1 MKKIII
7 FFKNLKDKVY
17 IKLFEILVESKNR
30 RIPKKLEEDFIELK
44 EQFSFYNDLNQMQ
57 KIGIIFAGIILAIIV
72 IYWHFAVI
80 TMIFRLF

>member
-1 MKKIII
+1 MEKLIS
-7 FFKNLKDKVY
+7 FLKNIKDKVY
-17 IKLFEILVESKNR
+17 IKLIEILVESESR
-30 RIPKKLEEDFIELK
+30 RMPKKLEEEFRELK

-57 KIGIIFAGIILAIIV
+57 KICMIFGGIILAIIV

>member
-1 MKKIII
+1 MKKLIS
-7 FFKNLKDKVY
+7 FLKNLKDKVY
-17 IKLFEILVESKNR
+17 IKLIEILVESESR
-30 RIPKKLEEDFIELK
+30 RMPKKLEEDFKELK

-57 KIGIIFAGIILAIIV
+57 KICMIFGGIIIFIIV

>member
-1 MKKIII
+1 MKKMII
-7 FFKNLKDKVY
+7 FLKNLRDKFY
-17 IKLFEILVESKNR
+17 IKLIEILVESESR
-30 RIPKKLEEDFIELK
+30 RMPKKLEEDFRELK

-57 KIGIIFAGIILAIIV
+57 KICMIFGGIIIFIIV

>member
-1 MKKIII
+1 MKKLIS
-7 FFKNLKDKVY
+7 FLRNLKEKFY

-72 IYWHFAVI
+72 IYWHFAII

>member
-1 MKKIII
+1 MKKLIS
-7 FFKNLKDKVY
+7 FFRNLKDKVY
-17 IKLFEILVESKNR
+17 IRLIEILVESESR
-30 RIPKKLEEDFIELK
+30 RMPKKLEEEFRELK

-57 KIGIIFAGIILAIIV
+57 KICMIFGGIILAIIV

>member
-1 MKKIII
+1 MKKLIS
-7 FFKNLKDKVY
+7 FLKNIKDKVY
-17 IKLFEILVESKNR
+17 IKLIEILLESESRKM
-30 RIPKKLEEDFIELK
+30 PKKLEEDLEDLK

-57 KIGIIFAGIILAIIV
+57 KICMIFGGIIIFIIV

>member
-1 MKKIII
+1 MKKLIS
-7 FFKNLKDKVY
+7 FFRNLKDKVY
-17 IKLFEILVESKNR
+17 IKLIELLVESKNR

>member
-1 MKKIII
+1 MKKLIS
-7 FFKNLKDKVY
+7 FFRNLKDKVY

>member
-1 MKKIII
+1 MKKLIS
-7 FFKNLKDKVY
+7 FLRNLKEKFY

-44 EQFSFYNDLNQMQ
+44 EQFSFFNDLNQMQ
-57 KIGIIFAGIILAIIV
+57 KIGMIFAGIILAIIV

>member
-1 MKKIII
+1 MKKLIS
-7 FFKNLKDKVY
+7 FLKNLKDKVY
-17 IKLFEILVESKNR
+17 IKLIEILVESKNR
-30 RIPKKLEEDFIELK
+30 RIPKKLEEDFRELK

-57 KIGIIFAGIILAIIV
+57 KICMIFGGIIIFIIV

>member
-1 MKKIII
+1 MKKLIS
-7 FFKNLKDKVY
+7 FLRNLKEKFY

-44 EQFSFYNDLNQMQ
+44 EQFSFYNDLNLMQ
-57 KIGIIFAGIILAIIV
+57 KICMIFGGIVLSIIV

>member
-1 MKKIII
+1 M
-7 FFKNLKDKVY
+7 
-17 IKLFEILVESKNR
+17 ESKNR

-44 EQFSFYNDLNQMQ
+44 EQFSFFNDLNQMQ
-57 KIGIIFAGIILAIIV
+57 KIGMIFAGIILAIIV

>member
-1 MKKIII
+1 MKKLIS
-7 FFKNLKDKVY
+7 FLKNLKDKVY
-17 IKLFEILVESKNR
+17 IKLIEILVESKNR
-30 RIPKKLEEDFIELK
+30 RMPKKLEEDFRELK

-57 KIGIIFAGIILAIIV
+57 KICMIFGGIIIFIIV